1 MERNLLWA
9 GAAASTA
16 AVAAGIALAAAGRCV
31 VADGSGAA
39 PADGR
44 SLAAMRRLRLG
55 ELKARAERSG
65 VAQATILAALDVD
78 DPKEALVALVASA
91 VGKEG
96 TAARNELR
104 ALSMGALHRRATT
117 EGVDQEVLERALNSD
132 DPKAALVDSIID
144 ITAGRGLDD
153 DTMLAV
159 LVSGSGDAA
168 AETLAAALEQAVGV
182 LEQLSISSPRKSR
195 KLLLEAMDRIET
207 TLEVVAVTV

>member
-9 GAAASTA
+9 GTAASTA

-104 ALSMGALHRRATT
+104 ALSMGEHTSLT
-117 EGVDQEVLERALNSD
+117 
-132 DPKAALVDSIID
+132 
-144 ITAGRGLDD
+144 
-153 DTMLAV
+153 
-159 LVSGSGDAA
+159 
-168 AETLAAALEQAVGV
+168 EQADGASANRSREFPRLNVTYCP
-182 LEQLSISSPRKSR
+182 LSQHWLSR
-195 KLLLEAMDRIET
+195 PPGANFQYMT
-207 TLEVVAVTV
+207 TRTTGFKHVT